1 MRKWCKEAARLTIG
15 YWLLLGLLA
24 LLWYVYRLP
33 GTLFADLVWNSLW
46 PVLGWV
52 AWRLWH
58 TKQRLKQTNLI
69 PRTLVETELTRRLA
83 QAKRDHRHQLLQLQ
97 ARQRQELDYVDRFA
111 HEIKNALMA
120 LEGLTAQPTVAS
132 ALLKPV
138 LYQANRNLDLLL
150 NAERLQFLTNDFAF
164 EWLDLTALCQTVV
177 QSLAPLMIAQQLRPQ
192 FAIGN
197 IKVLSDRKW
206 LTFIVTQLVT
216 NAVKYS
222 PPGRVVT
229 FAWQASTL
237 QIIDQGPGVA
247 PSDLPRVFEAG
258 FTGQNGHQTT
268 RATGMG
274 LYLAQQAATKINLTL
289 ALVNRPS
296 HGIRAEVHFPAA
308 HVKLTKL

>member
-1 MRKWCKEAARLTIG
+1 M
-15 YWLLLGLLA
+15 
-24 LLWYVYRLP
+24 
-33 GTLFADLVWNSLW
+33 
-46 PVLGWV
+46 
-52 AWRLWH
+52 
-58 TKQRLKQTNLI
+58 
-69 PRTLVETELTRRLA
+69 
-83 QAKRDHRHQLLQLQ
+83 
-97 ARQRQELDYVDRFA
+97 
-111 HEIKNALMA
+111 
-120 LEGLTAQPTVAS
+120 
-132 ALLKPV
+132 
-138 LYQANRNLDLLL
+138 L

-177 QSLAPLMIAQQLRPQ
+177 QDLAPLMIAQQLRPQ

-268 RATGMG
+268 QATGMG

-289 ALVNRPS
+289 ALVNRPP